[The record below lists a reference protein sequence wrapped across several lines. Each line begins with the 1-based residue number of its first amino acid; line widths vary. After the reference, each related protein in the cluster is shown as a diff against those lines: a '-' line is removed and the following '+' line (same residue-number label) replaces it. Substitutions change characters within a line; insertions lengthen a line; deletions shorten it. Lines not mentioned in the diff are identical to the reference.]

1 MTSAQKVIKYIAIA
15 FAIFLIIT
23 IISSILSG
31 IYALSNILGLKREQ
45 EIITSEMNTTNFE
58 NSNIQSLKIDV
69 SYTNL
74 IIKNGNSLKIE
85 TNNNNIKFNHN
96 GKELELKEKNYR
108 WLGSTPKGDLIVYL
122 PEDTEFEKIRISA
135 GAGKIS
141 IEKLMTKDLKLELG
155 AGEASI
161 KQLNVLESCN
171 IDGGAGKVNIESG
184 IINDFDL
191 DMGVGETNINA
202 LLTGKSDIDAG
213 IGNLNIM
220 LNGSK
225 EDYKI
230 NTEKG
235 IGTVRI
241 DGDSISNNQTFGNG
255 DNLIKIDGG
264 IGNISIKFNK

>member
-1 MTSAQKVIKYIAIA
+1 
-15 FAIFLIIT
+15 
-23 IISSILSG
+23 
-31 IYALSNILGLKREQ
+31 
-45 EIITSEMNTTNFE
+45 
-58 NSNIQSLKIDV
+58 
-69 SYTNL
+69 
-74 IIKNGNSLKIE
+74 
-85 TNNNNIKFNHN
+85 
-96 GKELELKEKNYR
+96 
-108 WLGSTPKGDLIVYL
+108 
-122 PEDTEFEKIRISA
+122 
-135 GAGKIS
+135 
-141 IEKLMTKDLKLELG
+141 
-155 AGEASI
+155 
-161 KQLNVLESCN
+161 
-171 IDGGAGKVNIESG
+171 
-184 IINDFDL
+184 
-191 DMGVGETNINA
+191 MGVGETNINA